1 MNRVLYKCASTSIN
15 PLLCYSLIIYAHK
28 TKHDCLLCKSRHQSI
43 YIHHQKREPQL
54 NSDKIRKDLGWT
66 DKVSLE
72 QGIGQTIDWVDA
84 NLAALQTL
92 PQSYVHK
99 A

>member
-1 MNRVLYKCASTSIN
+1 VDLICQRMGARLEDVAEIVGERVGKDAAY
-15 PLLCYSLIIYAHK
+15 
-28 TKHDCLLCKSRHQSI
+28 
-43 YIHHQKREPQL
+43 QL